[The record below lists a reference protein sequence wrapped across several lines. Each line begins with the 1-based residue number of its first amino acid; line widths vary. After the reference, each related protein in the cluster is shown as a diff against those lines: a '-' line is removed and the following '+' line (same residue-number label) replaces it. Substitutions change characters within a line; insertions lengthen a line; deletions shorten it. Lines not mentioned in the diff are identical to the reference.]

1 MFPRALTFENCSK
14 ANQVGLFC
22 HYSRALLGQLTF
34 EMFLEDGVVA
44 QCFDV
49 EFDPAELSFKDFR
62 SKV

>member
-1 MFPRALTFENCSK
+1 
-14 ANQVGLFC
+14 
-22 HYSRALLGQLTF
+22 
-34 EMFLEDGVVA
+34 MFLEDGVVA